1 MSRDLVENNRNS
13 GSEFNDSRN
22 AESNTE
28 LSPYTESRK
37 SVDQDKEE
45 DKAHNLFALFT
56 ADIIREK
63 KIFTR

>member
-1 MSRDLVENNRNS
+1 M
-13 GSEFNDSRN
+13 NDSGN
-22 AESNTE
+22 SESNTG
-28 LSPYTESRK
+28 LSPYTESRT
-37 SVDQDKEE
+37 SVNQDVEE